1 MHVGKGIL
9 TILTLCSPQ
18 VCIEKA
24 KGEILGV
31 VIVESGW
38 GSILPTVVVA
48 NLLHGGPA
56 ERSGALSIGD
66 RIMSVNGT
74 SLVGL
79 PIASCQNVIRVRLGT
94 LGTLGL
100 LWRLALC

>member
-1 MHVGKGIL
+1 VFRI
-9 TILTLCSPQ
+9 Q
-18 VCIEKA
+18 VND
-24 KGEILGV
+24 L
-31 VIVESGW
+31 IVE
-38 GSILPTVVVA
+38 V
-48 NLLHGGPA
+48 
-56 ERSGALSIGD
+56 D
-66 RIMSVNGT
+66 GT